1 MVTGVLFIGAI
12 VIALTQVIKILA
24 PKVSGALTIIV
35 AAIVGGIVAALAPHI
50 GVAPITVAQ
59 GILTGLG
66 AAGVHTV
73 ASQIG

>member
-12 VIALTQVIKILA
+12 VIALTQVVKILA

-35 AAIVGGIVAALAPHI
+35 AGILGGVVAAIAPHI
-50 GVAPITVAQ
+50 GVEPITVAQ

-73 ASQIG
+73 AGQIG